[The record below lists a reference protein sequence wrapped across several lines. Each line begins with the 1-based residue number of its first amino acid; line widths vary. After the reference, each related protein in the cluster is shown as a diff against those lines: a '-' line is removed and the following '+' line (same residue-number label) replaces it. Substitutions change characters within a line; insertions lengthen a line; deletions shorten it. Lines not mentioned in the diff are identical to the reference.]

1 MQTKKQIVAISLM
14 MATFLTAIEGTVVST
29 AMPKI
34 ASELQGIEIMNWVF
48 SIYLLTS
55 AVTVPM
61 FGKLSDLF
69 GRKIIFNIGTIIF
82 LTGSAL
88 CGFSDS
94 MDQLILFRAIQ
105 GIGAGAIMPV
115 ATTIIGDV
123 FPISERARMLG
134 FISLVW
140 GISGIVGPLVGGFF
154 VDHLTWEWIFFFN
167 IPFGL
172 LAMLMLG
179 FSLREKI
186 EKNKKKID
194 YLGALTFSIGMIALL
209 YGLQLGGENNDWTSP
224 LVLML
229 FVLFVLFIALFILIE
244 SKVSEPM
251 IPLKLFRNR
260 LITVVN
266 GMSILVSV
274 VLIGIMVYIP
284 MWVQGVLGQG
294 ATLSGLVLMP
304 MSITWTI
311 GSFFVGKLMI
321 KRGTRSITALSLF
334 ILLIGAASLM
344 FYSQTNSTALL
355 FVISAIL
362 GVGFG
367 IITAFSTV
375 LIQSSVD
382 WSLRG
387 ISTSAHVF
395 FRTLGQTVGI
405 AILGTFFN
413 TKVSSQLSTKSESDL
428 SIDQLNQ
435 LINPET
441 AKSLS
446 ETSVLSLREVLVTG
460 IHHIFIILAVLIII
474 NLLLNSLLPKTKIQM
489 EPSASS

>member
-1 MQTKKQIVAISLM
+1 MQTKKNIVAISLM

-34 ASELQGIEIMNWVF
+34 ASELQGIERMNWVF

-55 AVTVPM
+55 AVTVPI

-69 GRKIIFNIGTIIF
+69 GRKIIFNIGTLIF

-94 MDQLILFRAIQ
+94 MDQLILFRALQ

-123 FPISERARMLG
+123 FPVSERARMLG
-134 FISLVW
+134 LISLVW

-179 FSLREKI
+179 LSFRENL

-209 YGLQLGGENNDWTSP
+209 YALQLGGETNDWLSP
-224 LVLML
+224 IVVTL
-229 FVLFVLFIALFILIE
+229 FTFFILFTALFIYIE
-244 SKVSEPM
+244 SKVVEPM
-251 IPLKLFRNR
+251 IPLHLFRNR

-266 GMSILVSV
+266 GISFFTSA
-274 VLIGIMVYIP
+274 VLIGIMVYLP
-284 MWVQGVLGQG
+284 MWVQGVLGEG
-294 ATLSGLVLMP
+294 ATQSGIVLMP
-304 MSITWTI
+304 TSITWTI
-311 GSFFVGKLMI
+311 GSFLVGKMMI
-321 KRGTRSITALSLF
+321 KRGTRSIIGISLC
-334 ILLIGAASLM
+334 ILLIATISL
-344 FYSQTNSTALL
+344 ALFNQFSPKMIL
-355 FVISAIL
+355 YVITAIL
-362 GVGFG
+362 GLGFG

-375 LIQSSVD
+375 LVQSTVN

-387 ISTSAHVF
+387 VSTSTIVF
-395 FRTLGQTVGI
+395 FRALGQTVGI
-405 AILGTFFN
+405 AILGTYFN
-413 TKVSSQLSTKSESDL
+413 ARVSSQLSAKQESGDSL
-428 SIDQLNQ
+428 DQLNE
-435 LINPET
+435 LISPDS
-441 AKSLS
+441 AISLS
-446 ETSVLSLREVLVTG
+446 SSTVSSLREVLVSG
-460 IHHIFIILAVLIII
+460 INHIFILLSVLIII
-474 NLLLNSLLPKTKIQM
+474 NLIATLFLPKTKM
-489 EPSASS
+489 EMEK